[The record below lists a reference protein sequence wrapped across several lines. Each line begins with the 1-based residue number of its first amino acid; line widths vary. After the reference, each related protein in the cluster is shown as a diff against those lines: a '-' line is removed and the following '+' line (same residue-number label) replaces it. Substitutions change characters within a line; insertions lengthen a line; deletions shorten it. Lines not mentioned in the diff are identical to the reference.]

1 MGWEYADNLERKD
14 FAFMR
19 SDEAMLLFMG
29 LNDLREVFGRAQ
41 IALWCSLSLDLHKM
55 FLFVSGTISLAGSSP
70 VVFVGCPKGAPGR
83 LSPLAGCFSFCQ
95 DLGAAEGA
103 TTSFGTDAAVMGVV

>member
-14 FAFMR
+14 FSFMR

-29 LNDLREVFGRAQ
+29 LNDLREVFGRAK

-55 FLFVSGTISLAGSSP
+55 FVFVSGTISLAGSSP
-70 VVFVGCPKGAPGR
+70 VLFVGCPKGALGW
-83 LSPLAGCFSFCQ
+83 LSPSAGCFNF
-95 DLGAAEGA
+95 
-103 TTSFGTDAAVMGVV
+103 